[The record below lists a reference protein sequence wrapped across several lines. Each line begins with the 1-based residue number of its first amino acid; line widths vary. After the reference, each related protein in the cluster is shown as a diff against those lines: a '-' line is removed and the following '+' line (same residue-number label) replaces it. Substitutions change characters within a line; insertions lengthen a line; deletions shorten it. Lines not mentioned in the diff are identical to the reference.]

1 MFLVAL
7 ALASQAPQL
16 EPEPLPPRPM
26 TLEVSR
32 DPITDLVRATA
43 SLLDQGRR
51 LDVACAPTYDGIRV
65 SFTSSHWMAGA
76 SILTGE
82 RPIIYRFDSDRPR
95 RQIWIIRD
103 RGARFDGRRR
113 VTRFLRGLI
122 ASEYLVVR
130 SRDVEDHRLDL
141 TFRIVDAA
149 PAISGLLEACGEVEM
164 SRDLFG
170 PA

>member
-1 MFLVAL
+1 MLFVAL
-7 ALASQAPQL
+7 ALASQVPQPAI
-16 EPEPLPPRPM
+16 EQLPPRPM

-51 LDVACAPTYDGIRV
+51 LDVACAPQYDGIRV

-82 RPIIYRFDSDRPR
+82 RPIVYRFDSDRPR

-103 RGARFDGRRR
+103 RGARFDGARR

-122 ASEYLVVR
+122 ESEYLLLR
-130 SRDVEDHRLDL
+130 TRDVEDHRIDL
-141 TFRIVDAA
+141 GFRIVGAA

-164 SRDLFG
+164 RRELFD
-170 PA
+170 AA